1 MKVLYVVGSNL
12 SKNTSANISHNA
24 YVQGLLENGCDVD
37 IIMPNSSW
45 GENDSSLPEWKE
57 AQYYTYNAI
66 SKIDRLKKIFKTFFE
81 KNQPKT
87 IQQNNANHSADHI
100 KSNPNWKAYIRSL
113 FKSIYRLFTNKSNP
127 YNLSLTWLKNASKF
141 KSNSIYDLIISN
153 SSPASSHK
161 LVSILLSKK
170 RIKGKRWVQIW
181 EDPWYYDLYGGQKE
195 QVKIEEHQLL
205 KAAQEIFY
213 VSPLTLLYQKKHFQD
228 CAHKMY
234 HITLPFLQYS
244 ENAPSKFLE
253 NFSFGYFGDYYSIT
267 RDLKPFYEA
276 MVKLDRKAYIY
287 GDTDIDL
294 KSTSKVEIKGRVTLN
309 ELAKIQEKCGV
320 LVHLCNL
327 KGGQIPGKIYH
338 YSATT
343 KPILFILDG
352 TDKEK
357 KIIKDYFMQFQRY
370 YFCDNKK
377 NDIIQTINN
386 ILHRNNNISHSP
398 IIEFQ
403 PKQVISKLLNKGVS

>member
-45 GENDSSLPEWKE
+45 GENDSSLTHWKE
-57 AQYYTYNAI
+57 ARYFTYNAI
-66 SKIDRLKKIFKTFFE
+66 SKIDRFKTIFKTFFE

-87 IQQNNANHSADHI
+87 IQQNNTNHSSDQI
-100 KSNPNWKAYIRSL
+100 KSNLNWKAYIRSL
-113 FKSIYRLFTNKSNP
+113 IKSTYRLITNKSNP

-141 KSNSIYDLIISN
+141 KCNSIYDLIISN

-170 RIKGKRWVQIW
+170 RIKTNRWVQIW
-181 EDPWYYDLYGGQKE
+181 EDPWYYDLYGGHNE
-195 QVKIEEHQLL
+195 EVKTEEHKLL
-205 KAAQEIFY
+205 KAAQVIFY
-213 VSPLTLLYQKKHFQD
+213 VSPLTLLYQKKYFQD

-234 HITLPFLQYS
+234 LIPLPFLQYT
-244 ENAPSKFLE
+244 ENKPSKYSE
-253 NFSFGYFGDYYSIT
+253 KPSFGYFGDYYSIT

-276 MVKLDRKAYIY
+276 LVESGAIGFIY
-287 GDTDIDL
+287 GDTDIYL
-294 KSTSKVEIKGRVTLN
+294 ASTSNIEVKGRVTLDKLT
-309 ELAKIQEKCGV
+309 EVQERSNI
-320 LVHLCNL
+320 LVHLSNL

-352 TDKEK
+352 TDDEK
-357 KIIKDYFMQFQRY
+357 KIIKDYFEKFQRY

-377 NDIIQTINN
+377 DDIIHTINN
-386 ILHRNNNISHSP
+386 ILLNKNNTSHSP
-398 IIEFQ
+398 VLEFQ
-403 PKQVISKLLNKGVS
+403 PQQVISKLLNN